1 MRSGE
6 IDFFSRVPPNSH
18 LLGDLART
26 ITQEEKMKRCHWD
39 TSLSGW
45 RRSHTRIALAFGTTF
60 WVMALNLLVLGTILL
75 WKRN

>member
-1 MRSGE
+1 MA
-6 IDFFSRVPPNSH
+6 SRPGPW
-18 LLGDLART
+18 D
-26 ITQEEKMKRCHWD
+26 KRIRFAWD

-45 RRSHTRIALAFGTTF
+45 RRSHTQIALAFGATF

>member
-1 MRSGE
+1 M
-6 IDFFSRVPPNSH
+6 N
-18 LLGDLART
+18 
-26 ITQEEKMKRCHWD
+26 RCHWD

-45 RRSHTRIALAFGTTF
+45 RRPHTQIALAFGTTF